1 MKHKKIKIAALAIV
15 TASLLG
21 GILYSEFGAK
31 KSYDYSDYYVES
43 KPSKTANVNKE
54 NKEASEKELSLSLLK
69 QTNNDIV
76 GILEFDNRVIYEP
89 IVQAPDN
96 DYYVRKNIKRE
107 YANAGIPFVSADGNI
122 DSKNVVIYGHSSKW
136 NSIIFTPL
144 MSYVNQSYYKEH
156 PTFRFITENET
167 RTYQIIEIMNVDLN
181 NLNDSLE
188 FTQSSWDSDTAF
200 NAFIADSINRGLYK
214 TGVSVNTN
222 DKLMTLVT
230 CDTRNDNKRIVIL
243 AKKNKLIQKIH
254 KFMKC

>member
-31 KSYDYSDYYVES
+31 KPYDYSDYYVES
-43 KPSKTANVNKE
+43 KPSKVTNENKE
-54 NKEASEKELSLSLLK
+54 NKEASEKELSLSLLQK
-69 QTNNDIV
+69 TNKDIV
-76 GILEFDNRVIYEP
+76 GILEFDDRVIYEP
-89 IVQAPDN
+89 VVQAPDN
-96 DYYVRKNIKRE
+96 DYYVRKNIKKE

-167 RTYQIIEIMNVDLN
+167 RTYQMFGVLNVDLN

-200 NAFIADSINRGLYK
+200 NAFISDSINRGLYK

-222 DKLMTLVT
+222 DKMMTLVT